1 MAKEI
6 EANDHV
12 LECACG
18 TGAISVC
25 VAPVCQQLVA
35 TDFSEPMLEQTKKKC
50 RHLDNVIVQK
60 ADITSLPYPDATF
73 DKVIAGNVIH
83 LVKDPYAVL
92 DELLR
97 VCKPNGKVIIPTY
110 IQKKEGK
117 SSFLVKLLETSGAGF
132 ERRFDETT
140 YPAFFQQAGF
150 TDVSIDVIQGKMPCA
165 IAIITKP

>member
-1 MAKEI
+1 MYWDTVAIFYDLFEQLTNKKVYRQTGQRVAEEI

-60 ADITSLPYPDATF
+60 ADITSLPYPDAAF

-110 IQKKEGK
+110 IQKKGREI
-117 SSFLVKLLETSGAGF
+117 LLPGQIVGNF
-132 ERRFDETT
+132 RRRL
-140 YPAFFQQAGF
+140 
-150 TDVSIDVIQGKMPCA
+150 
-165 IAIITKP
+165 